1 MTVLSSTDCQI
12 LLTLEFS
19 PCGEMNSDLHAPF
32 GGLVRL
38 SHTIEVLLQLRSEC
52 KLRLKHLDQ
61 FEWTGK
67 MHISK
72 ILV

>member
-1 MTVLSSTDCQI
+1 MC
-12 LLTLEFS
+12 
-19 PCGEMNSDLHAPF
+19 EMNSDLHAPF
-32 GGLVRL
+32 GGLAKL
-38 SHTIEVLLQLRSEC
+38 SHTIEVLLQLSSQC
-52 KLRLKHLDQ
+52 KLRLKNLDR